1 MSVLSK
7 RTSRILTWC
16 AVQSCTLLISLTLAG
31 CGGSDGPA
39 AVEPDA
45 AITLGP
51 DASTA
56 DASSPVTPDAT
67 TGPDAAPVPSIDP
80 THVNVGADFEIT
92 AIARDSTGALIIAS
106 KRHTERGGGPQ
117 GPDDMIESVRL
128 TRYDASG
135 TAVFRH
141 IYGGNPSGG
150 FIDEVHISAVLVDSA
165 GDITI
170 MGLLRGGIIPFGAQ
184 RLGAA
189 DCYALRPFIARLS
202 PDGTHRWARMPDM
215 PCKSLQGGGLALTS
229 GGDVLVALSALN
241 NTNPTLVNFGGGA
254 LSTGSGVLA
263 RLDHNGAH
271 RTSRTLFTLAPQSSV
286 TIHGLAPAPSG
297 EIFVHGSFH
306 GELSAGGT
314 TITASSSNQTGF
326 LAKLDSNGTP
336 IWLRGLGGTG
346 QTSVSPDELTA
357 TAAGGL
363 VSVGV
368 FAGTVDFGQGP
379 TSTPQF
385 ERRAWIARYDAAGAL
400 QRVSF
405 VDQPKV
411 STRVRVLEDGSRTL
425 VALEIDGPITVG
437 GHSIPGTAHSIAF
450 ESAPDGSVPTT
461 PLILDF
467 APGPGGSARWAL
479 LPHGAPLAI
488 E

>member
-1 MSVLSK
+1 MTLLSK
-7 RTSRILTWC
+7 RTSRNLIWR
-16 AVQSCTLLISLTLAG
+16 AGGPCTLLISLALAG

-45 AITLGP
+45 AITVSP
-51 DASTA
+51 DAGTA
-56 DASSPVTPDAT
+56 DASAATPDAA

-80 THVNVGADFEIT
+80 TLVNVGADFEIT
-92 AIARDSTGALIIAS
+92 AIARDRTGALIIAS
-106 KRHTERGGGPQ
+106 KRHTQRGGLG
-117 GPDDMIESVRL
+117 GPDDIIESVRL

-135 TAVFRH
+135 AAVFRH

-150 FIDEVHISAVLVDSA
+150 FIDEVHIGAVLVDAA

-170 MGLLRGGIIPFGAQ
+170 MGSLRGGRIPFGAQ
-184 RLGAA
+184 RLGDA

-215 PCKSLQGGGLALTS
+215 PCRSLQGAGIALPPT
-229 GGDVLVALSALN
+229 GDVLVALSALRN
-241 NTNPTLVNFGGGA
+241 ANPTLVNFGGGA
-254 LSTGSGVLA
+254 LSLGSGVLA

-271 RTSRTLFTLAPQSSV
+271 LSSRTLFTPGLQSSV
-286 TIHGLAPAPSG
+286 TIHGLAAAPGG
-297 EIFVHGSFH
+297 EIFVHGIFH
-306 GELSAGGT
+306 GDLSAAGT
-314 TITASSSNQTGF
+314 TITGSSTSPTGF

-336 IWLRGLGGTG
+336 VWLRGLGGTG
-346 QTSVSPDELTA
+346 QTWVTPHDLTA

-368 FAGTVDFGQGP
+368 FTGTIDFGQGP
-379 TSTPQF
+379 TSAPAS
-385 ERRAWIARYDAAGAL
+385 ERLAWIARYDAAGTL
-400 QRVSF
+400 QKVSF
-405 VDQPKV
+405 VDEPEV
-411 STRVRVLEDGSRTL
+411 PTRVRVLEDGTRTL
-425 VALEIDGPITVG
+425 VALEVDGPITVG

-450 ESAPDGSVPTT
+450 ESAPDGSIPTA
-461 PLILDF
+461 PLILD
-467 APGPGGSARWAL
+467 GTARWAL